1 MSKSV
6 LIMGGKPINI
16 DITNILNKYDNICRI
31 NLNTKNKL
39 PEHKDIFYVNNHI
52 YIYMY
57 KNKTDPDILKSNNYY
72 YVNLKVLKD
81 FHNIIKNNEYCEVI
95 EQYESGSNIISN
107 KILEELNCPYKFL
120 KAPRC
125 GYQAI
130 LYFLKKNYK
139 ITVIGFSKEN
149 NKNEK
154 TYYNNNKKKS
164 IWHDINSELKIL
176 NWLYEEEKI
185 TII

>member
-1 MSKSV
+1 MSNSV

-16 DITNILNKYDNICRI
+16 DITNILNNYDHICRI

-39 PEHKDIFYVNNHI
+39 PENKDIFYVNNHV
-52 YIYMY
+52 YIKMY
-57 KNKTDPDILKSNNYY
+57 KNKIEPEILKSNDYY
-72 YVNLKVLKD
+72 YVNLKALKD
-81 FHNIIKNNEYCEVI
+81 FNNIIKNNEYCEVI

-107 KILEELNCPYKFL
+107 NILEELNCPYKFT

-139 ITVIGFSKEN
+139 VTIIGFSTEN
-149 NKNEK
+149 KQNEI